1 MRRAQLGDTPL
12 HLVAGSKARAFSEQH
27 LEDYAKCVTVLC
39 DAGALLEAQDN
50 VRGSGRCAQMGW
62 IAAPNDVQHASD
74 LASAAGANTSSRGCP
89 RRKLPMRAC
98 VGGSWGKLGRH
109 RQGTMPAVSVLA
121 PPTLNHLPQLGQTA
135 LTKAA
140 RSGHTQVYEFLKAS
154 GAPEAGRDKELL
166 QVSLPTRPGCGS
178 GVTVCACDA
187 TQTALQTAQQAAE
200 RAQRLAERRKAEAR
214 RRAEERTALAQEM
227 LRDINRR
234 PPAAQG
240 GARAGAGGGAGAGAS
255 AHDDAV
261 TLTQGAVIAAVKCG
275 DNAWLR
281 ESLTQL
287 SPEDVSCIHTVV
299 RGASN

>member
-1 MRRAQLGDTPL
+1 
-12 HLVAGSKARAFSEQH
+12 
-27 LEDYAKCVTVLC
+27 
-39 DAGALLEAQDN
+39 
-50 VRGSGRCAQMGW
+50 
-62 IAAPNDVQHASD
+62 
-74 LASAAGANTSSRGCP
+74 
-89 RRKLPMRAC
+89 
-98 VGGSWGKLGRH
+98 
-109 RQGTMPAVSVLA
+109 VLA

-154 GAPEAGRDKELL
+154 GAPEAGRDRELL

-178 GVTVCACDA
+178 GVTACACDA

-227 LRDINRR
+227 LRDINRT

-240 GARAGAGGGAGAGAS
+240 GARAGAGGGAGGGAGAGAGAGAS
-255 AHDDAV
+255 VHDDAV